1 MICFVHKEGQA
12 NLTNFADDY
21 TIHGVS
27 KDFSSLLEILK
38 PELDP
43 KSIYFHTQ

>member
-1 MICFVHKEGQA
+1 MICFVHKKSQA
-12 NLTNFADDY
+12 NLTNFGDNY
-21 TIHGVS
+21 TIYAVS

-38 PELDP
+38 SELDP